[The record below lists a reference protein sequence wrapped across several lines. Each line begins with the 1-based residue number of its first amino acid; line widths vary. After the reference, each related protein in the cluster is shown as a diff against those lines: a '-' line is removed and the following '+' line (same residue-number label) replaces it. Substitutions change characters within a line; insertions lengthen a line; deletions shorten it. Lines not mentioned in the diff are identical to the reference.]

1 MKDEAL
7 KKVNEPDPAKE
18 TSPIDENSLKSSCT
32 WNGEEFPEWYKV
44 CRNGRVYQCLDG
56 RWRNT
61 GNSC

>member
-1 MKDEAL
+1 MTDEIIPQADA
-7 KKVNEPDPAKE
+7 PDPAT
-18 TSPIDENSLKSSCT
+18 TSPIVEEVVTSSCE
-32 WNGEEFPEWYKV
+32 WNGSSYPEWYKH